1 MERVTGTWLWR
12 SSANGGLQEGE
23 YAALG
28 AAGALVRQPGVVH
41 AQGAFVR
48 AQPMREVHA

>member
-1 MERVTGTWLWR
+1 MDRKGDWLWQR
-12 SSANGGLQEGE
+12 QRKCGGLQEGE

-28 AAGALVRQPGVVH
+28 AAGALVRVVH
-41 AQGAFVR
+41 AQGAVAR